1 MLSMKSWSILS
12 FMQLQPKNVYFPYKI
27 LLVPVPS
34 VYLNVIISDLL
45 SVWFDVVICLVQGL
59 LTLCGMHDS
68 EAKPVLL
75 CSCND
80 NSVRVYDLPS
90 FSERG
95 KIFSKQ
101 EVRSI
106 QLGPG
111 GLFFTGD
118 GTGEVRVW
126 KWSTEQTATSS

>member
-1 MLSMKSWSILS
+1 M
-12 FMQLQPKNVYFPYKI
+12 F
-27 LLVPVPS
+27 
-34 VYLNVIISDLL
+34 VII
-45 SVWFDVVICLVQGL
+45 V
-59 LTLCGMHDS
+59 
-68 EAKPVLL
+68 
-75 CSCND
+75 SCFQFP
-80 NSVRVYDLPS
+80 SHSLMFYIFGYS

-106 QLGPG
+106 QIGPG

-126 KWSTEQTATSS
+126 KWLAESTATPP